1 MNSAKE
7 VLFSNKKSTT
17 VEADT
22 KPASSLS
29 KGFDNVPQD
38 FHLYSSQTQKK

>member
-1 MNSAKE
+1 M
-7 VLFSNKKSTT
+7 

-29 KGFDNVPQD
+29 KCIYNVPQE
-38 FHLYSSQTQKK
+38 FHLNISQTQKKK